1 LAGSSAGVSDRTAS
15 RQQRDREANEQRGAP
30 PGGQPTMGKIIGIDL
45 GTTNS
50 VVAVMEGKEPK
61 VIVNEEGDRITPS
74 VVAIDEQGEIL
85 VGQIAKRQAITNP
98 EGTIFSAKRF
108 IGRRFDEIKGDDL
121 KRIPFKVSRR
131 ANGDVALTARSKE
144 MSPAEVSAHVLR
156 KLKRAAENYLGEEV
170 KEAVITV
177 PAYFNDSQRQA
188 TKDAGRIAG
197 LDVKRIVN
205 EPTAAALAYGLDK
218 KGDEVIAVYDFGGG
232 TFDISILEVSD
243 NVVQVIS
250 TNGDTQ
256 LGGDDVDNRVID
268 YLVAEFKKDQ
278 GIDVS
283 NDKMVMQRLKDAA
296 EKAKIELSSKLETTI
311 NLPFLT
317 ADASGPKHMNIRLT
331 RAKFEQMIDEL
342 VQRTLEPCKKALAD
356 ASKTAADI
364 HEVVLVGGSTRIP
377 VVQEAVKKFFGK
389 EPHKGVN
396 PDEVVAIGAAVQAGV
411 LSGDVKDMVLLDV
424 TPLSLG
430 VETLG
435 GVMTTLIE
443 RNTTIPTRREEV
455 FSTAEDNQNKV
466 EIHVLQG
473 ERAEARLNRTLG
485 RFHLEGIMPA
495 PRGVP
500 KVKVIFDIDAN
511 GILSVTARDEATSK
525 DQKIT
530 ITANSGLSE
539 TEIQKMVEEAKK
551 HEEEDKARRE
561 EVEVRNRAD
570 QLCYQVEKTL
580 DETKDKLQPEKVGAI
595 REQIAKLRGSIEKQD
610 KDAIKSGTEALEK
623 LMHEIAQAAYQSAG
637 APPAGGA
644 PGGDGGAAPGAKP
657 AGEPGKKKQD
667 DVIDAEYEEGGN

>member
-1 LAGSSAGVSDRTAS
+1 
-15 RQQRDREANEQRGAP
+15 
-30 PGGQPTMGKIIGIDL
+30 MGKIIGIDL

-50 VVAVMEGKEPK
+50 VVAIMEGKEPK

-74 VVAIDEQGEIL
+74 VVAWDEQGEIL

-98 EGTIFSAKRF
+98 EGTIFSSKRF
-108 IGRRFDEIKGDDL
+108 IGRRYDELSDQDK
-121 KRIPFKVSRR
+121 KRVPFKIVRR
-131 ANGDVALTARSKE
+131 SNGDVGLTARGKE
-144 MSPAEVSAHVLR
+144 MAPPEVSAHVLR

-170 KEAVITV
+170 TEAVITV

-188 TKDAGRIAG
+188 TKDAGKIAG

-232 TFDISILEVSD
+232 TFDVSILEVSD

-283 NDKMVMQRLKDAA
+283 HDKMVMQRLKDAA

-317 ADASGPKHMNIRLT
+317 ADASGPKHMNIRLS
-331 RAKFEQMIDEL
+331 RAKFEALIDDL
-342 VQRTLEPCKKALAD
+342 VQRTLEPCKKALSD
-356 ASKTAADI
+356 AGKNASEI

-377 VVQEAVKKFFGK
+377 MVQEAVKKFFDK

-396 PDEVVAIGAAVQAGV
+396 PDEVVAIGAGVQAGV
-411 LSGDVKDMVLLDV
+411 LSGEVKDMVLLDV

-455 FSTAEDNQNKV
+455 FSTAEDNQGKV

-485 RFHLEGIMPA
+485 RFHLEGIMAA

-500 KVKVIFDIDAN
+500 KIKVTFDIDAN
-511 GILSVTARDEATSK
+511 GILSVTARDEATGK

-530 ITANSGLSE
+530 ITANSGLSDN
-539 TEIQKMVEEAKK
+539 EIEKMVDEAKK
-551 HEEEDKARRE
+551 HEAEDKARRE
-561 EVEVRNRAD
+561 EVETRNRAD

-580 DETKDKLQPEKVGAI
+580 DETKDKLPAEKTTAI
-595 REQIAKLRGSIEKQD
+595 RDQVAKVRAAIDKQN
-610 KDAIKSGTEALEK
+610 AEEIKSGTEALEK
-623 LMHEIAQAAYQSAG
+623 LMHEIAQAAYQAAGQQPG
-637 APPAGGA
+637 APGA
-644 PGGDGGAAPGAKP
+644 PGGPAAGGGAAGGGAGGGKGEAKKP
-657 AGEPGKKKQD
+657 QD
-667 DVIDAEYEEGGN
+667 DVIDAEYEEGN

>member
-1 LAGSSAGVSDRTAS
+1 
-15 RQQRDREANEQRGAP
+15 
-30 PGGQPTMGKIIGIDL
+30 MGKIIGIDL

-50 VVAVMEGKEPK
+50 VVAIMEGKEPK

-74 VVAIDEQGEIL
+74 VVAWDEQGEIL

-98 EGTIFSAKRF
+98 EGTVFSAKRF
-108 IGRRFDEIKGDDL
+108 IGRRFDELKQEDL
-121 KRIPFKVSRR
+121 KRVPFKMVRR
-131 ANGDVALTARSKE
+131 SNGDVGLVARGKE
-144 MSPAEVSAHVLR
+144 MAPPEVSAHVLR
-156 KLKRAAENYLGEEV
+156 KLKRAAENYLGEDV
-170 KEAVITV
+170 TEAVITV

-188 TKDAGRIAG
+188 TKDAGKIAG
-197 LDVKRIVN
+197 LEVKRIVN

-256 LGGDDVDNRVID
+256 LGGDDVDNRLID
-268 YLVAEFKKDQ
+268 HLVAEFKKDQ

-283 NDKMVMQRLKDAA
+283 HDKMVMQRLKDAA
-296 EKAKIELSSKLETTI
+296 EKAKIELSSKLETTV

-317 ADASGPKHMNIRLT
+317 ADASGPKHMNIRVS
-331 RAKFEQMIDEL
+331 RAKFEALIDDL
-342 VQRTLEPCKKALAD
+342 VQRTLEPCKKALSD
-356 ASKTAADI
+356 ANKNPSEI

-411 LSGDVKDMVLLDV
+411 LSGEVKDMVLLDV

-455 FSTAEDNQNKV
+455 FSTAEDTQNKV

-473 ERAEARLNRTLG
+473 ERAEARMNRTLG

-500 KVKVIFDIDAN
+500 KIKVTFDIDAN
-511 GILSVTARDEATSK
+511 GILSVTARDEATGK

-539 TEIQKMVEEAKK
+539 REIEKMVEEAKQ
-551 HEEEDKARRE
+551 HEAEDKTRRE
-561 EVEVRNRAD
+561 EVEQRNRAD

-580 DETKDKLQPEKVGAI
+580 DDAKDKVPAEKTAAI
-595 REQIAKLRGSIEKQD
+595 RDQIAKLRSAIDKQD
-610 KDAIKSGTEALEK
+610 ADGIRTGTESLEK
-623 LMHEIAQAAYQSAG
+623 LMHEIAQAAYQGAG
-637 APPAGGA
+637 TP
-644 PGGDGGAAPGAKP
+644 PGGGGGGAAGGGEDAAKGAGGK
-657 AGEPGKKKQD
+657 AGGGKKPQD
-667 DVIDAEYEEGGN
+667 DVIDAEYEEGN

>member
-1 LAGSSAGVSDRTAS
+1 
-15 RQQRDREANEQRGAP
+15 
-30 PGGQPTMGKIIGIDL
+30 MGKIIGIDL

-50 VVAVMEGKEPK
+50 VVAIMEGKEPK

-74 VVAIDEQGEIL
+74 VVAFDEQGEIL

-108 IGRRFDEIKGDDL
+108 IGRRHDELKEHDL
-121 KRIPFKVSRR
+121 KRVPFKVMRR
-131 ANGDVALTARSKE
+131 SNGDVGLSARGKD
-144 MSPAEVSAHVLR
+144 MAPPEVSAHVLR

-170 KEAVITV
+170 SEAVITV

-188 TKDAGRIAG
+188 TKDAGKIAG
-197 LDVKRIVN
+197 LEVKRIVN

-256 LGGDDVDNRVID
+256 LGGDDVDNRIID
-268 YLVAEFKKDQ
+268 HLVAEFKKDQ

-283 NDKMVMQRLKDAA
+283 HDKMVMQRLKDAA

-317 ADASGPKHMNIRLT
+317 ADASGPKHMNLRLS
-331 RAKFEQMIDEL
+331 RAKFEALIDDL
-342 VQRTLEPCKKALAD
+342 VQRTLEPCKKALSD
-356 ASKTAADI
+356 ASKSPSDI

-377 VVQEAVKKFFGK
+377 MVQEAVKKFFGK

-411 LSGDVKDMVLLDV
+411 LSGEVKDMVLLDV

-455 FSTAEDNQNKV
+455 FSTAEDNQGKV

-485 RFHLEGIMPA
+485 RFHLEGIMAA

-500 KVKVIFDIDAN
+500 KIKVTFDIDAN
-511 GILSVTARDEATSK
+511 GILSVTARDEATGK
-525 DQKIT
+525 DTKIT
-530 ITANSGLSE
+530 ITANSGLSDN
-539 TEIQKMVEEAKK
+539 EIEKMVEEAKK
-551 HEEEDKARRE
+551 HESEDKARRE
-561 EVEVRNRAD
+561 EVEQRNRAD

-580 DETKDKLQPEKVGAI
+580 DETKDKLPAEKTAAI
-595 REQIAKLRGSIEKQD
+595 RDQIGRVRSAIDKQD
-610 KDAIKSGTEALEK
+610 VEGIKTGTEALEK
-623 LMHEIAQAAYQSAG
+623 LMHEIAQAAYSQ
-637 APPAGGA
+637 AGGQA
-644 PGGDGGAAPGAKP
+644 GGPGAAPGP
-657 AGEPGKKKQD
+657 DAGAAPKGKAEGGKKAQD
-667 DVIDAEYEEGGN
+667 DVIDAEYEEGN